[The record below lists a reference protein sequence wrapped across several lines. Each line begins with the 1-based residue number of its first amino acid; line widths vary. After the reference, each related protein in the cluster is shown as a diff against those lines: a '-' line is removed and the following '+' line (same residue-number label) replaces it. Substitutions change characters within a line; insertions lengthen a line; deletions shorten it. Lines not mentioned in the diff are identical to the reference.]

1 MLGLGL
7 MPTIGP
13 VTSISQLLDRGQT
26 LSFEFFPPKTEVA
39 AFNLKATVDTLEKL
53 EPDFVSI
60 TYGAGGSTRE
70 TTRDTVIEMCVDRDF
85 PAMPHLTCV
94 GHSHAEI
101 HDLVDD
107 YQAEGVHNVLALSG
121 DFPTDGSPSPGD
133 FRYASELIDVVR
145 ERTDMCVG
153 VAAFPEVHPRS
164 ESRESD
170 RRHLAAKLS
179 IADFAI
185 TQFFFDADHYFRL
198 VEELADLGC
207 HKPVIPGVIPVLN
220 PASVKRFAD
229 MNGTEISAPLWSA
242 IEHATDPDERIEIAV
257 DAATEMI
264 SSLISG
270 GAPGIHIYS
279 LNQAD
284 AVVRICDRIDLRRG
298 I

>member
-1 MLGLGL
+1 MS
-7 MPTIGP
+7 TIGR
-13 VTSISQLLDRGQT
+13 VTSIRKLLDRRQT
-26 LSFEFFPPKTEVA
+26 LSFEFFPPKTEA
-39 AFNLKATVDTLEKL
+39 AALSLKATVDTLEKL

-70 TTRDTVIEMCVDRDF
+70 TTRDTVIEMCADREF

-94 GHSHAEI
+94 GHSHTEI
-101 HDLVDD
+101 QNLVDD

-121 DFPTDGSPSPGD
+121 DLPADDSQGPGD
-133 FRYASELIDVVR
+133 FRYASELIHVVR

-207 HKPVIPGVIPVLN
+207 HTPVIPGVIPVLN

-229 MNGTEISAPLWSA
+229 MNGTEISVPLWSA
-242 IEHATDPDERIEIAV
+242 IESATDSDERIEIAV

-298 I
+298 L

>member
-1 MLGLGL
+1 
-7 MPTIGP
+7 
-13 VTSISQLLDRGQT
+13 
-26 LSFEFFPPKTEVA
+26 
-39 AFNLKATVDTLEKL
+39 
-53 EPDFVSI
+53 
-60 TYGAGGSTRE
+60 
-70 TTRDTVIEMCVDRDF
+70 
-85 PAMPHLTCV
+85 MPHLTCV
-94 GHSHAEI
+94 GHSYAEI

-107 YQAEGVHNVLALSG
+107 YQAEGVHNVLALAG
-121 DFPTDGSPSPGD
+121 DAPTDGSPNPGD

-207 HKPVIPGVIPVLN
+207 HTPVIPGVIPVLN

-229 MNGTEISAPLWSA
+229 MNGTEISVPLWSA
-242 IEHATDPDERIEIAV
+242 IESATDSDERIEIAV

-298 I
+298 L